1 MIKKKLLFLTFSILF
16 SLTLFAQ
23 DPNTVLAEAGMEKI
37 TARDF
42 KIRFE
47 LSPFVSKKAGSII
60 DSIKTDFLYSMIT
73 EKMWYLEGLGRGLDR
88 SEEFRFYFKPV
99 EDIFL
104 RDALFKKEVGSK
116 ILLSA
121 EDVTNT
127 IFKAGR
133 TLKTT
138 SVVSQDSA
146 LINEIVA
153 TLKASKT
160 VKLDSLLKL
169 PRFSGVKESP
179 VDINLG
185 TLMDDEV
192 EDHLFGLKTGEASIP
207 VKSEIGWV
215 IFLIDNITTT
225 SFDLTDKKQT
235 DQAKQTVKDRR
246 AMHATRA
253 FLKQLTGGKTINI
266 DETAFKAAAAKIYV
280 AISKAPFPPAGKG
293 DSAVVLTD
301 SDWRNIRSE
310 LGTPGLEQRFFFVD
324 NETVTVRDFLANLA
338 FEENKFS
345 SRDRA
350 AVYQRL
356 SRLAKDFVQQQILTF
371 EAKRQGLGSSP
382 EVIRDLEEWK
392 QNMMAQML
400 KVSFLDSARVSEKDI
415 EDYYRDEVLK
425 DKDFL
430 LVNLLLFTVNDLG
443 VIEKVLN
450 ETSAGKPFETVIRG
464 FVNSDTLVNANGET
478 GLKPAVFL
486 GDIGTIASKL
496 QPGELYGPIKRG
508 DGYSLLMVKEKRE
521 MNDSLKKEFENSKAL
536 LANYLFQKRL
546 NTFMAKKTLDL
557 TAKYNAKVYAGRLK
571 DVKTTEIMM
580 FVHRLMGFGGR
591 VSGTPLLD
599 NWTEHVDMEQ
609 FKKLL
614 LP

>member
-1 MIKKKLLFLTFSILF
+1 MINKNLLFLTFTLLLF
-16 SLTLFAQ
+16 SSLFAQ
-23 DPNTVLAEAGMEKI
+23 DPNTVLAEAGKEKI

-47 LSPFVSKKAGSII
+47 LSPFVSKRAGTNI
-60 DSIKTDFLYSMIT
+60 DSLKTDFLYSMIT
-73 EKMWYLEGLGRGLDR
+73 EKMWYLEGLDRGLDR

-104 RDALFKKEVGSK
+104 RDALFKKEVESK
-116 ILLSA
+116 IMLSA
-121 EDVTNT
+121 DDVTNT

-133 TLKTT
+133 TLKT
-138 SVVSQDSA
+138 SSLVSQDSA
-146 LINEIVA
+146 VINELA
-153 TLKASKT
+153 ALLKASKT

-179 VDINLG
+179 VEINLG
-185 TLMDDEV
+185 TLMDEEV
-192 EDHLFGLKTGEASIP
+192 EDHLFRLKPGEVSIP
-207 VKSEIGWV
+207 VRSEIGWV
-215 IFLIDNITTT
+215 IFRIENIVTTP
-225 SFDLTDKKQT
+225 FDLTDKKQT

-253 FLKQLTGGKTINI
+253 FLKQLAGGRTINI
-266 DETAFKAAAAKIYV
+266 DETAFKSAAAKIHDV
-280 AISKAPFPPAGKG
+280 ISKAPFPSAGKS
-293 DSAVVLTD
+293 DSSVVLTD
-301 SDWRNIRSE
+301 NDWKRIRTE
-310 LGTPGLEQRFFFVD
+310 LGIPGLEQRLFFID

-338 FEENKFS
+338 FEEHKFS

-356 SRLAKDFVQQQILTF
+356 SRLAKDFVQQQILTL
-371 EAKRQGLGSSP
+371 EAKRQALQSSP
-382 EVIRDLEEWK
+382 EVIRDLAEWK

-400 KVSFLDSARVSEKDI
+400 KVSFLDSVRVSDKDI

-430 LVNLLLFTVNDLG
+430 LVNLLILTVNDLG
-443 VIEKVLN
+443 IIEKVLN
-450 ETSAGKPFETVIRG
+450 ETSAGKPFESVIKEFG
-464 FVNSDTLVNANGET
+464 NSDTLVNANGET
-478 GLKPAVFL
+478 GLKPAAFL
-486 GDIGTIASKL
+486 GDIGIIASKL
-496 QPGELYGPIKRG
+496 NPGELYGPIKRG
-508 DGYSLLMVKEKRE
+508 DGFSLLMVKEKRE

-536 LANYLFQKRL
+536 LSNYLFQKRL

-557 TAKYNAKVYAGRLK
+557 TAKYNAKVYADRLK
-571 DVKTTEIMM
+571 DIKTTEVMM

-599 NWTEHVDMEQ
+599 NWTDHVDMEQ

>member
-23 DPNTVLAEAGMEKI
+23 DPNTVLAEAGREKI

-73 EKMWYLEGLGRGLDR
+73 EKMWYLEGLDRGLDR

-169 PRFSGVKESP
+169 PRFAGVKVSP

-266 DETAFKAAAAKIYV
+266 DETAFKSAAAKIYV

-392 QNMMAQML
+392 QNIMAQML

-546 NTFMAKKTLDL
+546 NTFMAEKTLDL